1 MFFSNAKRP
10 KIKSQN
16 PEASIGE
23 IAKQLGAAWN
33 VMTPEQKKPY
43 EEEAKKDKQR
53 YLDEMQ
59 RCKEGGKV
67 PSKGATSRKS
77 SKKSKPIVEPEDD
90 EDEDEEEEEEE
101 DEEDSS
107 D

>member
-43 EEEAKKDKQR
+43 EEQAKEDKVR
-53 YLDEMQ
+53 YQEEME
-59 RCKEGGKV
+59 RIKEGGKA
-67 PSKGATSRKS
+67 PSKGAGSRKP
-77 SKKSKPIVEPEDD
+77 SKKSKPVVEPEDD
-90 EDEDEEEEEEE
+90 EDEDEEEE
-101 DEEDSS
+101 DDDEDSS